1 MGGTRRCGSLGAEHF
16 QQLHARM
23 WVPSLHEKTINC
35 FDSLAGGSFRRS
47 GACFRPDQARGRQTP
62 EERVKALKESLKLT
76 DEQAE
81 KIKAVLAKNQ
91 EKMKALREDTSL
103 SQEDRRA
110 KMRENAEAV
119 DAEIKP
125 ILTPEQQAKYKEEQE
140 KRRAARRQNN

>member
-1 MGGTRRCGSLGAEHF
+1 MKK
-16 QQLHARM
+16 
-23 WVPSLHEKTINC
+23 PSIVLTL
-35 FDSLAGGSFRRS
+35 SLAALFAAPVLVS
-47 GACFRPDQARGRQTP
+47 AQDQARGRQTP